1 MMTPWILGAAIG
13 IVLAL
18 ANFVASIVLS
28 YVAIRSSKVVSI
40 ALLLGTFLGRLG
52 LIFLV
57 FLWVA
62 WSERIELSSALLA
75 FATCFTILLIWEVLI
90 YYRKFRFLRQPT
102 PPGIHAQ

>member
-1 MMTPWILGAAIG
+1 MTPWILGAVIG

-18 ANFVASIVLS
+18 MNFLASVTLS
-28 YVAIRSSKVVSI
+28 SIAIRSSKVVSV

-57 FLWVA
+57 FLLVA
-62 WSERIELSSALLA
+62 RREGIDLASTLLA

-90 YYRKFRFLRQPT
+90 YYRKFRFLRQST
-102 PPGIHAQ
+102 QPGIHAQ